1 MRPRLVLYRAALL
14 ALLAG
19 PAANIAC
26 FGEAFGQQHSSP
38 TLDNLLTALRNAP
51 SEEAAAALEAQARTQ
66 WFEAASPALRL
77 LLVRGLRE
85 IGDGQPND
93 AVDSFDAALD
103 LDPDLIEAWRG
114 RAQARARMGDTVGAV
129 RDIQEVLRREPRS
142 FAALQDLSHMA
153 EARSD
158 WRGALAAHQ
167 KLLEIDPHSPGG
179 QARLRDLK
187 RRALG
192 DDT

>member
-1 MRPRLVLYRAALL
+1 MILRRAVLL

-19 PAANIAC
+19 PAL
-26 FGEAFGQQHSSP
+26 GQSRP
-38 TLDNLLTALRNAP
+38 NPALDSLLAALRAAP
-51 SEEAAAALEAQARTQ
+51 NEAAAAALEAQVRAQ
-66 WFEAASPALRL
+66 WVEAASPALRL
-77 LLVRGLRE
+77 LLVRGTRE
-85 IGDGQPND
+85 LNEGSAGD

-103 LDPDLIEAWRG
+103 LDPDLLEAWRG
-114 RAQARARMGDTVGAV
+114 RAQARSRLGDAAGAV

-142 FAALQDLSHMA
+142 FAALQDLSRMA
-153 EARSD
+153 ELRSD

-167 KLLEIDPHSPGG
+167 KLLEIDPRTPGG
-179 QARLRDLK
+179 QTRLRDLR

>member
-1 MRPRLVLYRAALL
+1 MLRRAALL
-14 ALLAG
+14 ILLAAG
-19 PAANIAC
+19 SAATVAR
-26 FGEAFGQQHSSP
+26 FGEAFGQSRPGP
-38 TLDNLLTALRNAP
+38 TLDQLLAALHDAP
-51 SEEAAAALEAQARTQ
+51 SEEVAAALEAQARAQ

-85 IGDGQPND
+85 IGDGQPGD

-114 RAQARARMGDTVGAV
+114 RAQARARLGDTVGAV
-129 RDIQEVLRREPRS
+129 RDIQEVLKREPRS
-142 FAALQDLSHMA
+142 FAAWQDLSHMA